1 MPKLSVSDIVLAMLK
16 SKEWVGSN
24 EIEALFEPGTPGHF
38 SWPQRLR
45 GLREK
50 GYIIDR
56 RIRKGTKN
64 LSEWHLD
71 MGYASNNDR
80 QNAPEAQSCTDTPE
94 LGKDDFQ
101 ALKPTEG
108 LETQNS
114 GPVYFEKEGQLLF
127 LR

>member
-1 MPKLSVSDIVLAMLK
+1 
-16 SKEWVGSN
+16 VGSN

-80 QNAPEAQSCTDTPE
+80 QNAPEAQGCTNTPE
-94 LGKDDFQ
+94 LGKGVFQ
-101 ALKPTEG
+101 APKPPEG

-114 GPVYFEKEGQLLF
+114 GPVYFEKEGQLSF
-127 LR
+127 LGGV